1 MALFFLLIGLEV
13 KRELLDGHLSK
24 PSQVVLPGAAAIGGM
39 VVPALIYW
47 ALNKDNPAALG
58 GWAIPMATDIA
69 FALGVL
75 ALLGKRVPVSLKL
88 FLMTLAIIDDLGAI
102 IVIAIFYSGELS
114 SASLAG
120 AGACLVALI
129 AMNRLGVVKLGPYLI
144 IGLILWVCV
153 LKSGVHATLA
163 GVTLAFCIPLRTK
176 NAEPSPLL
184 GLEHALHPWVAYGI
198 LPLFAFA
205 NAGVS
210 LAGVNLESFT
220 HHVPMGI
227 AAGLLVGKTVG
238 VFGLTWLAVKTGLA
252 ALPTGA
258 NWGQVMGVAILCGI
272 GFTMSLFIGGLA
284 FHDGAAATQVQLGV
298 IGGSLLSIVAGALD
312 MKIRDLLRASASAAV
327 LSAML
332 STAAFAQEEPAP
344 ADDVNTVDTIV
355 VTVNKREQN
364 LQDVPATVTALSGE
378 LMQDAGV
385 KDIKDLQILTPGLTV
400 TSTSNETVTTARIRG
415 VGTVGD
421 NPGLE
426 SSVGIVID
434 GVYRPRN
441 G

>member
-1 MALFFLLIGLEV
+1 MPLRSTFTRFFQLEAASGLLLIAAAALALIINNSPLSSFYNSFLEVPVAVQIGALQIAKPSLLWINDGLMALFFLLIGLEV

-88 FLMTLAIIDDLGAI
+88 FLMPLAIIDDLGAI
-102 IVIAIFYSGELS
+102 IVIAIFYSGDLS
-114 SASLAG
+114 TASLAG

-184 GLEHALHPWVAYGI
+184 SLEHALHPWVAYGI

-272 GFTMSLFIGGLA
+272 GFTMSLFVGSLA
-284 FHDGAAATQVQLGV
+284 FVPGSSEYAGMDRMGILTGSILAAL
-298 IGGSLLSIVAGALD
+298 IGYAVTA
-312 MKIRDLLRASASAAV
+312 MASRK
-327 LSAML
+327 
-332 STAAFAQEEPAP
+332 Q
-344 ADDVNTVDTIV
+344 
-355 VTVNKREQN
+355 VTVN
-364 LQDVPATVTALSGE
+364 A
-378 LMQDAGV
+378 
-385 KDIKDLQILTPGLTV
+385 
-400 TSTSNETVTTARIRG
+400 
-415 VGTVGD
+415 
-421 NPGLE
+421 
-426 SSVGIVID
+426 
-434 GVYRPRN
+434 
-441 G
+441 

>member
-1 MALFFLLIGLEV
+1 MPLRSTFTRFFQLEAASGLLLIAAAALALIINNSPLSHLYASFLDVPVVAQIGALKIAKPALLWINDGLMALFFLLIGLEV
-13 KRELLDGHLSK
+13 KRELLDGQLSK

-102 IVIAIFYSGELS
+102 IVIALFYSADLS
-114 SASLAG
+114 GASLAG
-120 AGACLVALI
+120 AAACLIALI
-129 AMNRLGVVKLGPYLI
+129 AMNRLGVVKLGPYMI
-144 IGLILWVCV
+144 VGLILWVCV

-163 GVTLAFCIPLRTK
+163 GVTLAFCIPLRTQ

-184 GLEHALHPWVAYGI
+184 TLEHALHPWVAYVI

-227 AAGLLVGKTVG
+227 AAGLLLGKTVG
-238 VFGLTWLAVKTGLA
+238 VLGFTWVMVKTGLA
-252 ALPTGA
+252 ALPAGA
-258 NWGQVMGVAILCGI
+258 NWGQVLGVAILCGI
-272 GFTMSLFIGGLA
+272 GFTMSLFVGSLA
-284 FHDGAAATQVQLGV
+284 FLPGSSEYAGMDRMGILTGSILAAL
-298 IGGSLLSIVAGALD
+298 IGYA
-312 MKIRDLLRASASAAV
+312 
-327 LSAML
+327 
-332 STAAFAQEEPAP
+332 
-344 ADDVNTVDTIV
+344 
-355 VTVNKREQN
+355 
-364 LQDVPATVTALSGE
+364 VTAMASRKQALV
-378 LMQDAGV
+378 QA
-385 KDIKDLQILTPGLTV
+385 
-400 TSTSNETVTTARIRG
+400 
-415 VGTVGD
+415 
-421 NPGLE
+421 
-426 SSVGIVID
+426 
-434 GVYRPRN
+434 
-441 G
+441 

>member
-1 MALFFLLIGLEV
+1 MPLRSTFTRFFQLEAASGLLLIAAAALALIINNSPLSSFYSSFLEVPVAVQIGALQIAKPSLLWINDGLMALFFLLIGLEV

-75 ALLGKRVPVSLKL
+75 ALLGERVPVSLKL
-88 FLMTLAIIDDLGAI
+88 FLMTMAIIDDLGAI

-272 GFTMSLFIGGLA
+272 GFTMSLFVGSLA
-284 FHDGAAATQVQLGV
+284 FLPGSSEYAGMDRMGILTGSILAAL
-298 IGGSLLSIVAGALD
+298 IGYAVTA
-312 MKIRDLLRASASAAV
+312 MASRK
-327 LSAML
+327 
-332 STAAFAQEEPAP
+332 Q
-344 ADDVNTVDTIV
+344 
-355 VTVNKREQN
+355 VTVN
-364 LQDVPATVTALSGE
+364 A
-378 LMQDAGV
+378 
-385 KDIKDLQILTPGLTV
+385 
-400 TSTSNETVTTARIRG
+400 
-415 VGTVGD
+415 
-421 NPGLE
+421 
-426 SSVGIVID
+426 
-434 GVYRPRN
+434 
-441 G
+441 

>member
-1 MALFFLLIGLEV
+1 MPLRSTFTRFFQLEAASGLLLIAAAALALIINNSPLSHLYASFLDVPVVAQIGALKIAKPALLWINDGLMALFFLLIGLEV
-13 KRELLDGHLSK
+13 KRELLDGQLSK

-102 IVIAIFYSGELS
+102 IVIAIFYSTDLS
-114 SASLAG
+114 GASLAG
-120 AGACLVALI
+120 AAACLIALI
-129 AMNRLGVVKLGPYLI
+129 AMNRLGVVKLGPYMI
-144 IGLILWVCV
+144 VGLILWVCV

-184 GLEHALHPWVAYGI
+184 TLEHALHPWVAYAI

-227 AAGLLVGKTVG
+227 AAGLLLGKTVG
-238 VFGLTWLAVKTGLA
+238 VLGFTWVMVKTGLA
-252 ALPTGA
+252 ALPAGA
-258 NWGQVMGVAILCGI
+258 NWGQVLGVAVLCGI
-272 GFTMSLFIGGLA
+272 GFTMSLFVGSLA
-284 FHDGAAATQVQLGV
+284 FVPGSSEYAGMDRMGILTGSILAAL
-298 IGGSLLSIVAGALD
+298 IGYA
-312 MKIRDLLRASASAAV
+312 
-327 LSAML
+327 
-332 STAAFAQEEPAP
+332 
-344 ADDVNTVDTIV
+344 
-355 VTVNKREQN
+355 
-364 LQDVPATVTALSGE
+364 VTAMASRKQALV
-378 LMQDAGV
+378 QA
-385 KDIKDLQILTPGLTV
+385 
-400 TSTSNETVTTARIRG
+400 
-415 VGTVGD
+415 
-421 NPGLE
+421 
-426 SSVGIVID
+426 
-434 GVYRPRN
+434 
-441 G
+441 